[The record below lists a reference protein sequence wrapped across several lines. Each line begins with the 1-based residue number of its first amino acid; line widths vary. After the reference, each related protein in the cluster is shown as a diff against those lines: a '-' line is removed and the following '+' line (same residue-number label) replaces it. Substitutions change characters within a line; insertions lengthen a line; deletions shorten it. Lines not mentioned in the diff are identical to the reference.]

1 MVGTFWPDFSKHWK
15 KSLKTGLA
23 GSKVWK
29 KRFQGLENGFFRST
43 AGVVKRYFPAM
54 QISFLKSISAYL
66 LFLFVAGT
74 GYAIE
79 LTPQEQTW
87 LNDHGGKIRFASTQY
102 PPFEFT
108 GENGEFSGI
117 AVELVNWM
125 AVETGFRA
133 EFSHM
138 PLKEARAAVLNG
150 QYDVVTCLFS
160 SKERAIDFGFTPVVF
175 KVPASIFVPTSC
187 GDIKTIRD
195 LTGKLIAVPEC
206 DYAEGFIRQQKID
219 CRVFP
224 TPSFQQAVEAVAMG
238 QADAIIGDEQV
249 VYYYLYQNGWTE
261 RVKKVGRPLYI
272 GQCCM
277 GVAVT
282 NPILLSVLSKG
293 INHAGHMGVIARISH
308 RWSGLEYTEIGFQ
321 AIRYIRYV
329 VIGIGVLLAA
339 VLLFWIWDVRLS
351 RRVLEKTEALRNS
364 EERLR
369 TIFQNSPDAIFIEDE
384 QGTVLDVNPVA
395 CAFHKLSRSELIGR
409 NVLDLVPSTS
419 REEIKREFRKWFTG
433 ELKRYEGLS
442 QNGEGR
448 EVPVEVIGAPLRFEG
463 KIAVLL
469 LVRDMTERRHAENA
483 LKESEMRYRGLI
495 EAQSNFIVRIDTES
509 RFTFVN
515 EAFCRFVGRARGE
528 LIGHDSR
535 SYIYHDDIAIPDK
548 AIEALVSRRERV
560 VTIEHRMRART
571 RIAWVQW
578 ENIAV
583 FDEAGRVIEVQSV
596 GQDITER
603 RRIYEALQESEKR
616 LRFLFE
622 EIPHIA
628 VHGYNAGREAIF
640 WNRASEELFKFSK
653 KEALGK
659 KYEDLILPLDRREE
673 MVLAFDNWV
682 KTGVSMASGE
692 MLKRDSNGRL
702 VAVYSSRLATR
713 NQRGEWE
720 MYVIDVDLSELKRA
734 SEELVKAKE
743 YAERAS
749 RAKSEFLA
757 NMSHEIR
764 TPMNGVMGMTQ
775 MLLETELTEDQRD
788 SIQTVMDSTG
798 ELMRII
804 DELLDISRIE
814 AGEVRLHPEPF
825 CARETVEKVV
835 LLFADRAGRKG
846 VDLSVAIHDSVPKQM
861 LGDAGRVRQILIN
874 LLGNALK
881 FTHDGHIQI
890 RMQAER
896 IEDGWNLLADV
907 KDTGIGMTPELQER
921 IFEKFTQ
928 GDTSSK
934 RQYGGT
940 GLGLAITRQLVGLMG
955 GKISVSS
962 EVDKGATFQFNL
974 KLGFVESA
982 EPVVE
987 APQPQF
993 VEEPKI
999 KAEILLVED
1008 NLVNQKVATAMI
1020 KKLGCNVIV
1029 VPNGARAL
1037 EQIALRRFNLIF
1049 MDCQMPIMDGFE
1061 ATRAI
1066 RQMVG
1071 EIRDI
1076 PIVAMT
1082 AHALKEDRQ
1091 KCLDAGMNDYLSK
1104 PVHMDSLVA
1113 VLKKYCS

>member
-1 MVGTFWPDFSKHWK
+1 MSAEFSKLGNFWFFFSKPWK
-15 KSLKTGLA
+15 KSGIRPR
-23 GSKVWK
+23 
-29 KRFQGLENGFFRST
+29 RFQCLENGFFRST
-43 AGVVKRYFPAM
+43 TRDQKRYFAAM
-54 QISFLKSISAYL
+54 HKSFIRVIATFFLL
-66 LFLFVAGT
+66 LFSMGAAYSAPVT
-74 GYAIE
+74 
-79 LTPQEQTW
+79 LTPVEQTW
-87 LNDHGGKIRFASTQY
+87 LDSHNRTIRFASTQY

-108 GENGEFSGI
+108 GAGGELLGM
-117 AVELVNWM
+117 AVELGNWM
-125 AVETGFRA
+125 ATQTGFEA
-133 EFSHM
+133 DFSHI
-138 PLKEARAAVLNG
+138 PLKDAREGVLNG
-150 QYDVVTCLFS
+150 RYDVVTCLFY
-160 SKERAIDFGFTPVVF
+160 SKERAKDFGFTPAIF
-175 KVPASIFVPTSC
+175 DVPASIFVLAAC
-187 GDIKTIRD
+187 DNIKTVQD
-195 LTGKLIAVPEC
+195 LIGKRVAVPEK
-206 DYAEGFIRQQKID
+206 DYAEEFIRQKEID
-219 CRVFP
+219 CQIFS
-224 TPSFQQAVEAVAMG
+224 TPNFKEAVEAVVEG
-238 QADAIIGDEQV
+238 DADALIGDEQV
-249 VYYYLYQNGWTE
+249 VYHYLYQNGWTE
-261 RVKKVGRPLYI
+261 QIKRVGHSLYT

-277 GVAVT
+277 GVAAT
-282 NPILLSVLSKG
+282 NQALLSILTKG
-293 INHAGHMGVIARISH
+293 IEKARNAGIIGQVTHK
-308 RWSGLEYTEIGFQ
+308 WSGMEYTSIGFQ
-321 AIRYIRYV
+321 IVRYIRYV

-384 QGTVLDVNPVA
+384 SGTVLDVNPGA
-395 CAFHKLSRSELIGR
+395 CAFHKLSRSELIGL
-409 NVLDLVPSTS
+409 NVTDLVPPAR
-419 REEIKREFRKWFTG
+419 REEIQRDFRKWFTG
-433 ELKRYEGLS
+433 ELKRYEGFS
-442 QNGEGR
+442 QNGEGK
-448 EVPVEVIGAPLRFEG
+448 EIPVEVIGAPLRFEG
-463 KIAVLL
+463 RSAVLL
-469 LVRDMTERRHAENA
+469 LVRDMTERKQAERA

-495 EAQSNFIVRIDTES
+495 EAQSNFIVRINTEGCY
-509 RFTFVN
+509 TFVN

-528 LIGHDSR
+528 LIGSESR
-535 SYIYHDDIAIPDK
+535 SYIYHDDMAIPDK
-548 AIEALVSRRERV
+548 AIESLISRRERV
-560 VTIEHRMRART
+560 VTVEHRMRARGRT
-571 RIAWVQW
+571 AWVQW

-583 FDEAGRVIEVQSV
+583 FDEAGRVVEVQCV

-628 VHGYNAGREAIF
+628 VHGYNAARDAIF
-640 WNRASEELFKFSK
+640 WNRASEELYKFSK
-653 KEALGK
+653 KDALGK
-659 KYEDLILPLDRREE
+659 KFEDLVLPSDRREE
-673 MVLAFDNWV
+673 MVSAFDAWV
-682 KTGVSMASGE
+682 KTGTPMASGE
-692 MLKRDSNGRL
+692 MLKRDSEGHP
-702 VAVYSSRLATR
+702 VSVYSSRLATR

-764 TPMNGVMGMTQ
+764 TPMNGVMGMTH
-775 MLLETELTEDQRD
+775 LLLDTELTADQRD
-788 SIQTVMDSTG
+788 SIQTIMESTK

-825 CARETVEKVV
+825 CLRETVEKVV

-846 VDLSVAIHDSVPKQM
+846 VDISIAIHDSVPEKM
-861 LGDAGRVRQILIN
+861 LGDSGRIRQILIN
-874 LLGNALK
+874 LVGNSLK

-896 IEDGWNLLADV
+896 IADGWNLLADV

-940 GLGLAITRQLVGLMG
+940 GLGLAITRQLVGLMDG
-955 GKISVSS
+955 QISVSS
-962 EVDKGATFQFNL
+962 EVDKGTTFQFNL
-974 KLGFVESA
+974 KLGYVAPDQPEKITEAPESA
-982 EPVVE
+982 
-987 APQPQF
+987 AP
-993 VEEPKI
+993 ESI
-999 KAEILLVED
+999 KANILLVED

-1020 KKLGCNVIV
+1020 KKMGCVVIV
-1029 VPNGARAL
+1029 APNGARAL
-1037 EQIALRRFNLIF
+1037 EQIALRPFDLIF

-1061 ATRAI
+1061 TTRAI

-1071 EIRDI
+1071 DIRDI

-1091 KCLDAGMNDYLSK
+1091 KCLDAGMDDYLSK
-1104 PVHMDSLVA
+1104 PVHRDSLLT

>member
-1 MVGTFWPDFSKHWK
+1 MHKSFSRNI
-15 KSLKTGLA
+15 A
-23 GSKVWK
+23 
-29 KRFQGLENGFFRST
+29 EFFC
-43 AGVVKRYFPAM
+43 
-54 QISFLKSISAYL
+54 
-66 LFLFVAGT
+66 LFVSVISVFAEKVELSAKEQAWLKERNGT
-74 GYAIE
+74 I
-79 LTPQEQTW
+79 
-87 LNDHGGKIRFASTQY
+87 HFASTQY

-108 GENGEFSGI
+108 GTNGESLGM
-117 AVELVNWM
+117 AVELGNWM
-125 AVETGFRA
+125 AAETGFLA
-133 EFSHM
+133 EFTHM
-138 PLKEARAAVLNG
+138 SLKEARTEVLNG
-150 QYDVVTCLFS
+150 RCDVISCLFYS
-160 SKERAIDFGFTPVVF
+160 AERAKDFGFTPVVF
-175 KVPASIFVPTSC
+175 KVPASIFVPSS
-187 GDIKTIRD
+187 GSNIKTAGD
-195 LTGKLIAVPEC
+195 LTGKLLAVPER
-206 DYAEGFIRQQKID
+206 DYVEEYIRQQGIN
-219 CRVFP
+219 CRVLP
-224 TPSFQQAVEAVAMG
+224 TPGFKQAVEAVVRG
-238 QADAIIGDEQV
+238 EADALIGDEQV
-249 VYYYLYQNGWTE
+249 VYHYLYQNGWTD
-261 RVKKVGRPLYI
+261 RVKKVGHPLYT

-277 GVAVT
+277 GVAAT
-282 NPILLSVLSKG
+282 NQILLSILTKAVDHAQQAG
-293 INHAGHMGVIARISH
+293 AIGRINYK
-308 RWSGLEYTEIGFQ
+308 WSGLEYTTVGFQ
-321 AIRYIRYV
+321 VVRYIRYV
-329 VIGIGVLLAA
+329 VVGIGILLAA

-351 RRVLEKTEALRNS
+351 RRVLEKTEQLRNS

-384 QGTVLDVNPVA
+384 KGIVLDVNPVA
-395 CAFHKLSRSELIGR
+395 CAFHKLSRSELIGS
-409 NVLDLVPSTS
+409 NVLDLVPAA
-419 REEIKREFRKWFTG
+419 RRDAVKNEFLKWFTG
-433 ELKRYEGLS
+433 ELKRYEGFS
-442 QNGEGR
+442 QNGDGLD
-448 EVPVEVIGAPLRFEG
+448 VPVEVIGAPLRFEG
-463 KIAVLL
+463 KSAVLL
-469 LVRDMTERRHAENA
+469 LVRDMTERKKAERA

-495 EAQSNFIVRIDTES
+495 EAQSNLIVRIDPDGL
-509 RFTFVN
+509 FTFVN

-528 LIGHDSR
+528 LIGNDCH
-535 SYIYHDDIAIPDK
+535 SYIYHDDMVIPDK
-548 AIEALVSRRERV
+548 AIESLISRRERV
-560 VTIEHRMRART
+560 VTVEHRMRART

-583 FDEAGRVIEVQSV
+583 FDESGRVVEIQSV

-616 LRFLFE
+616 LHFLFE

-628 VHGYNAGREAIF
+628 VHGYNVARDAIF
-640 WNRASEELFKFSK
+640 WNRASEELYKFPK

-659 KYEDLILPLDRREE
+659 KYEDLVLPLDRREE
-673 MVLAFDNWV
+673 MVAAFDRWV
-682 KTGVSMASGE
+682 KTGTPIASGE
-692 MLKRDSNGRL
+692 MLKRDSSGQL

-775 MLLETELTEDQRD
+775 MLLETELNADQRD
-788 SIQTVMDSTG
+788 SIQTIMDSTK

-825 CARETVEKVV
+825 CLRETVEKVI

-846 VDLSVAIHDSVPKQM
+846 VNLSMAIHDSVPKQL

-874 LLGNALK
+874 LVGNALK

-896 IEDGWNLLADV
+896 IENGWNLLADV
-907 KDTGIGMTPELQER
+907 KDTGIGMTAELQER

-934 RQYGGT
+934 REYGGT

-962 EVDKGATFQFNL
+962 EVNKGTTFQFNL
-974 KLGFVESA
+974 ILGYVDAGEPAAVPPPSETVKA
-982 EPVVE
+982 E
-987 APQPQF
+987 A
-993 VEEPKI
+993 I
-999 KAEILLVED
+999 KADILLVED
-1008 NLVNQKVATAMI
+1008 NLVNQKVATAML
-1020 KKLGCNVIV
+1020 KKLGCNVFV

-1037 EQIALRRFNLIF
+1037 EQIALRKFGLIF
-1049 MDCQMPIMDGFE
+1049 MDCQMPVMDGFE

-1066 RQMVG
+1066 RQMIG
-1071 EIRDI
+1071 DIRDI
-1076 PIVAMT
+1076 PIIAMT

-1091 KCLDAGMNDYLSK
+1091 KCLDAGMDDYLAK
-1104 PVHMDSLVA
+1104 PVHRDALVA
-1113 VLKKYCS
+1113 VLKKYCG